1 MRQVDGENLDLD
13 SGVDGA
19 GGDVEL
25 AHSVG
30 AVHPRVS
37 WTSEA
42 AGVRVLAGR
51 VLVQPVTICSKHVTQ
66 LVC

>member
-13 SGVDGA
+13 SSVDGA

-30 AVHPRVS
+30 AVHSRVS
-37 WTSEA
+37 WTGEA

-51 VLVQPVTICSKHVTQ
+51 VLVQPVTICSKHVTK
-66 LVC
+66 

>member
-1 MRQVDGENLDLD
+1 MRQVDGKNLDLD

-37 WTSEA
+37 WTGEA
-42 AGVRVLAGR
+42 A
-51 VLVQPVTICSKHVTQ
+51 
-66 LVC
+66 

>member
-30 AVHPRVS
+30 AVHPRVP
-37 WTSEA
+37 WAGEA
-42 AGVRVLAGR
+42 ARVRVLAGG
-51 VLVQPVTICSKHVTQ
+51 VLVQPVAICSKNATV
-66 LVC
+66 